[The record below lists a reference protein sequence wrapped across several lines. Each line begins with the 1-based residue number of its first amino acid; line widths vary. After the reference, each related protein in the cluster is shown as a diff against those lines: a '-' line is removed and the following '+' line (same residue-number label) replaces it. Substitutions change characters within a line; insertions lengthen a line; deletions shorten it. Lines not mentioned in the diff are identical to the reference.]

1 MKALRKTIRKILL
14 ENEDFYDKLAKMI
27 CTQNVASITQALN
40 LAETIGYVGLVEY
53 HQEDWEDGYGIEHH
67 WTISEGY
74 DQRLIDAIA
83 NLAAST
89 PNFYL
94 DLNFRFPTKDTMV
107 WVFRE
112 ENQS

>member
-1 MKALRKTIRKILL
+1 MKHLRESIRILIL
-14 ENEDFYDKLAKMI
+14 ENQANYDKLAKMI

-53 HQEDWEDGYGIEHH
+53 HQEDWANGYGIEHY
-67 WTISEGY
+67 WNISGGY
-74 DQRLIDAIA
+74 EQGLIDAIA

-94 DLNFRFPTKDTMV
+94 DLYFRFPTKDTME

-112 ENQS
+112 ET